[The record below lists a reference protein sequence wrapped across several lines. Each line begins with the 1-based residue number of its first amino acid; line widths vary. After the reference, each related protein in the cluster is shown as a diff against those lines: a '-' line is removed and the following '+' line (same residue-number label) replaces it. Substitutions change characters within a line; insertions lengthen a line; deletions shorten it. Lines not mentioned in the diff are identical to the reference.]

1 MVYLF
6 NFRFLKNVRLQNI
19 FCTHL
24 EEHDLNLIG
33 TDKGLTNTIFF
44 RMFIRIENSLPIKV
58 LELFRGYSIL
68 ILNGIYSCII
78 SAAQIFSP
86 QGLKG
91 DVDIEISIKE
101 YR

>member
-1 MVYLF
+1 MGYLF

-44 RMFIRIENSLPIKV
+44 SECS
-58 LELFRGYSIL
+58 S
-68 ILNGIYSCII
+68 
-78 SAAQIFSP
+78 
-86 QGLKG
+86 GLK
-91 DVDIEISIKE
+91 ILFP
-101 YR
+101 